1 MPTIRVMADDDG
13 GGSREMQQQYLGML
27 IELGATT
34 LSIVGLNIQ
43 KWAHMVES
51 RGDGGPS
58 LRLCCCGTALNWRW
72 FVGFIIYAAG
82 MLIEAVALR
91 I

>member
-1 MPTIRVMADDDG
+1 MANDDDG
-13 GGSREMQQQYLGML
+13 GSVEMQQQYLGML

-51 RGDGGPS
+51 HDGQRRGSQHPK
-58 LRLCCCGTALNWRW
+58 
-72 FVGFIIYAAG
+72 VGAHG
-82 MLIEAVALR
+82 
-91 I
+91 